1 MCREHAPEA
10 VAALVRALANSKERV
25 PAAIALLDRGFG
37 RPKQQ
42 IETNDP
48 ASPILLHLLAA
59 QTVSR
64 ELLAAMEQREHRTTI
79 NGSVDEPGNGH
90 AEGNGK
96 ATADLLNAP
105 LPTE

>member
-1 MCREHAPEA
+1 MISA
-10 VAALVRALANSKERV
+10 
-25 PAAIALLDRGFG
+25 
-37 RPKQQ
+37 
-42 IETNDP
+42 
-48 ASPILLHLLAA
+48 
-59 QTVSR
+59 
-64 ELLAAMEQREHRTTI
+64 ELIAAMEQREHRTTI